1 MSARPLVVAHRAG
14 NDPASAR
21 AAAEAGADLVEADVH
36 MRRGR
41 LELRHPRRLGPVL
54 WHREGVALAR
64 AAPQEPGPAL
74 AALGPRAEPL
84 LDLKGGP
91 PRLAEAALA
100 AVRAALGE
108 RPVTVASRRWALLG
122 RIGPAPG
129 VRRLRSAASAR
140 EVRALMALAAAG
152 RLGDGACV
160 RADLLAPEV
169 AAALRRAAPFLGTWP
184 VKDAA
189 EAERLAGLGA
199 TALIVDDLA
208 LVARL
213 AADEVSSGR
222 GRPGSGSGA

>member
-1 MSARPLVVAHRAG
+1 MSGRPLVVAHRAG

-21 AAAEAGADLVEADVH
+21 AAAEAGADLVEADLH
-36 MRRGR
+36 MHRGR

-54 WHREGVALAR
+54 WDREGVALTRR
-64 AAPQEPGPAL
+64 AAQEPGPAL

-100 AVRAALGE
+100 AARAALGE
-108 RPVTVASRRWALLG
+108 RPVTIASRRWGLLVRLAG
-122 RIGPAPG
+122 AAG
-129 VRRLRSAASAR
+129 VRRLRSAATPR
-140 EVRALMALAAAG
+140 EVRALVALAAAG

-160 RADLLAPEV
+160 RADLLTPEV
-169 AAALRRAAPFLGTWP
+169 AGALRRAAPFLGTWP
-184 VKDAA
+184 VAGPAQAA
-189 EAERLAGLGA
+189 WLAGLGA

-213 AADEVSSGR
+213 AASGLSSAR
-222 GRPGSGSGA
+222 GRPGPG

>member
-1 MSARPLVVAHRAG
+1 VTARPLVVAHRAG

-21 AAAEAGADLVEADVH
+21 AAAEAGADLVEADLH

-41 LELRHPRRLGPVL
+41 LELRHRRRLGPLL
-54 WHREGVALAR
+54 WDREGIALAR
-64 AAPQEPGPAL
+64 EWPREPGPVL

-84 LDLKGGP
+84 LDLKDGP

-108 RPVTVASRRWALLG
+108 RPVTIASRRWALLDRLAG
-122 RIGPAPG
+122 AAG
-129 VRRLRSAASAR
+129 VRRLRSAASPR
-140 EVRALMALAAAG
+140 EVRRLLALAAAG

-160 RADLLAPEV
+160 RADLLTPEV
-169 AAALRRAAPFLGTWP
+169 ADALRRAAPFLGTWP
-184 VKDAA
+184 VADAA
-189 EAERLAGLGA
+189 EADRLTGLGA

-213 AADEVSSGR
+213 AADGVSSGR
-222 GRPGSGSGA
+222 GSPGAG

>member
-1 MSARPLVVAHRAG
+1 MSGRPLVVAHRAG
-14 NDPASAR
+14 NDPATAR

-54 WHREGVALAR
+54 WDREGVALAR
-64 AAPQEPGPAL
+64 GAPQEPGAAL

-91 PRLAEAALA
+91 PRMAEAALA
-100 AVRAALGE
+100 AVRAALGQ
-108 RPVTVASRRWALLG
+108 RPVTIASRRWALLD
-122 RIGPAPG
+122 RLAAAPG
-129 VRRLRSAASAR
+129 LRLVRSAASAR
-140 EVRALMALAAAG
+140 EVRGLMALAAAG

-160 RADLLAPEV
+160 RADLLAPDV
-169 AAALRRAAPFLGTWP
+169 AATLGRAAPFLGTWP
-184 VKDAA
+184 VADAA

-213 AADEVSSGR
+213 AAGGVSSGR
-222 GRPGSGSGA
+222 GLPGSGSGA

>member
-1 MSARPLVVAHRAG
+1 VSARPLVVAHRAG

-21 AAAEAGADLVEADVH
+21 AAAEAGADLVEADLH
-36 MRRGR
+36 MRGGR

-54 WHREGVALAR
+54 WDREGIALAR
-64 AAPQEPGPAL
+64 GAARDPGPVL

-100 AVRAALGE
+100 AVRAVLGE
-108 RPVTVASRRWALLG
+108 RPVTIASRRWRLLDRLAG
-122 RIGPAPG
+122 APG
-129 VRRLRSAASAR
+129 VRRLRSAASPR
-140 EVRALMALAAAG
+140 EVRALLALAAAG

-169 AAALRRAAPFLGTWP
+169 ADALRLAAPFLGTWP
-184 VKDAA
+184 VADAT

-199 TALIVDDLA
+199 TALIVEDLA

-213 AADEVSSGR
+213 AADGVSSAR
-222 GRPGSGSGA
+222 GSPGAG